1 MDFARRWL
9 GFTLTNIEEI
19 AGVAF
24 FLVMVV
30 SVSIGVLFRYGFGR
44 PLIWTEEVSGLCFLW
59 AVFLGAAAAA
69 KRREHIAVDTLVE
82 LIPPAGKRIVALAT
96 AAVVAAMLGAIAVL
110 GVQFAWS
117 QRHTTTEAL
126 ELPVL
131 LYALAVPLSSA
142 LAFRYAVR
150 DLVRLLQGVPLPATQ
165 AETSVVETA
174 APVIAAVP
182 KGVQQ

>member
-1 MDFARRWL
+1 MSLSRRWL
-9 GFTLTNIEEI
+9 GFTLANAEEI

-44 PLIWTEEVSGLCFLW
+44 PLIWTEEISGLCVLW

-82 LIPPAGKRIVALAT
+82 LMPPGGRRIVALLT
-96 AAVVAAMLGAIAVL
+96 GVVVVAMLAAIAVL

-126 ELPVL
+126 ELPVTL
-131 LYALAVPLSSA
+131 WTLAVPVSCA

-150 DLVRLLQGVPLPATQ
+150 DLVGLLRGVPLPAAQ
-165 AETSVVETA
+165 GETA
-174 APVIAAVP
+174 AVEAPVIAAVP

>member
-1 MDFARRWL
+1 MSLARRWL
-9 GFTLTNIEEI
+9 GFTLANLEEI

-24 FLVMVV
+24 FLVMVL

-44 PLIWTEEVSGLCFLW
+44 PLIWTEEISGLCFLW

-69 KRREHIAVDTLVE
+69 KHREHIAVDTLVE
-82 LIPPAGKRIVALAT
+82 LMPPAAKRVVALLT
-96 AAVVAAMLGAIAVL
+96 GVIVAAMLGAIAVL
-110 GVQFAWS
+110 GAEFAWS

-126 ELPVL
+126 ELPVTL
-131 LYALAVPLSSA
+131 WTLAVPVSCV

-150 DLVRLLQGVPLPATQ
+150 DLVRLLRGVPLPAAQ
-165 AETSVVETA
+165 GETPTVE

-182 KGVQQ
+182 KGVEQ